1 MIWSPAVDPAR
12 ILLRPCPPGM
22 DGPRLAARD
31 DVIVG
36 DLGKDGFC
44 TASVRGVEFPLLFL
58 AGGPDQPVAAV
69 VLADHLAL
77 DRLEA
82 VERFWAAL
90 NGDKV
95 PPERRRMSRQKRE
108 RAGKSL
114 RAVDG
119 RKDGASYRVIAQVLF
134 PAHRITLATW
144 KSNALRETVIRLAR
158 DGLQLVAGG
167 YRSLLHRR
175 RHDRKRKDQAIR
187 TG

>member
-1 MIWSPAVDPAR
+1 VIWSPAVDPAR
-12 ILLRPCPPGM
+12 ILLRPCPPGT

-31 DVIVG
+31 DVIVS
-36 DLGKDGFC
+36 DLGEDGFC
-44 TASVRGVEFPLLFL
+44 TASVSGIEFPLLFL
-58 AGGPDQPVAAV
+58 AGGPDQQVAAV
-69 VLADHLAL
+69 ILADDLAL

-82 VERFWAAL
+82 VHRFWAAL
-90 NGDKV
+90 TGDKV
-95 PPERRRMSRQKRE
+95 PPERRRMSRQKRQ

-119 RKDGASYRVIAQVLF
+119 RKDGASYRLIAEALF

-167 YRSLLHRR
+167 YRALLHRK
-175 RHDRKRKDQAIR
+175 RHSRKRKKQAVR

>member
-1 MIWSPAVDPAR
+1 M
-12 ILLRPCPPGM
+12 
-22 DGPRLAARD
+22 
-31 DVIVG
+31 
-36 DLGKDGFC
+36 
-44 TASVRGVEFPLLFL
+44 LFL
-58 AGGPDQPVAAV
+58 AGGPDQQVAAV
-69 VLADHLAL
+69 ILADDLAL

-82 VERFWAAL
+82 VHRFWAAL
-90 NGDKV
+90 TGDKV
-95 PPERRRMSRQKRE
+95 PPERRRMSRQKRQ

-119 RKDGASYRVIAQVLF
+119 RKDGASYRLIAEALF

-167 YRSLLHRR
+167 YRALLHRK
-175 RHDRKRKDQAIR
+175 RHSRKRKKQAVR

>member
-1 MIWSPAVDPAR
+1 
-12 ILLRPCPPGM
+12 M
-22 DGPRLAARD
+22 DGPRLAGRD
-31 DVIVG
+31 DVIVS
-36 DLGKDGFC
+36 DLGEDGFC
-44 TASVRGVEFPLLFL
+44 TASVSGIEFPLLFL
-58 AGGPDQPVAAV
+58 AGGPDQQVAAV
-69 VLADHLAL
+69 VLADDLAL

-90 NGDKV
+90 TGDKV
-95 PPERRRMSRQKRE
+95 PPERRQISRQKRQ

-119 RKDGASYRVIAQVLF
+119 RKDGASYRMIAEVLF

-158 DGLQLVAGG
+158 DGFQLVAGG
-167 YRSLLHRR
+167 YRSLLHRK
-175 RHDRKRKDQAIR
+175 RHSRKRKNQAVR

>member
-1 MIWSPAVDPAR
+1 MIWLPAVDPAR

-31 DVIVG
+31 DVIVS
-36 DLGKDGFC
+36 DLGEDGFC
-44 TASVRGVEFPLLFL
+44 TASVGGIEFPLLFL
-58 AGGPDQPVAAV
+58 AGGPDQHVAAV
-69 VLADHLAL
+69 VLADDLAL

-82 VERFWAAL
+82 VHRFWAAL
-90 NGDKV
+90 TGDQV
-95 PPERRRMSRQKRE
+95 PPERRRMSRQKRQ

-119 RKDGASYRVIAQVLF
+119 RKDGASYRMIAQVLF

-144 KSNALRETVIRLAR
+144 KGNALRETVIRLAR
-158 DGLQLVAGG
+158 DGFTLVAGG

-175 RHDRKRKDQAIR
+175 RHARRHKGQAVR

>member
-1 MIWSPAVDPAR
+1 VIWSPAVDPAR

-31 DVIVG
+31 DVIVSG
-36 DLGKDGFC
+36 LGEDGFC
-44 TASVRGVEFPLLFL
+44 TASVAGIEFPLLFL

-69 VLADHLAL
+69 VLADDLAL
-77 DRLEA
+77 DRLDA
-82 VERFWAAL
+82 VHRFWAAL
-90 NGDKV
+90 TGEKV
-95 PPERRRMSRQKRE
+95 PPDGRRMSRQKRQ

-119 RKDGASYRVIAQVLF
+119 RNDGASYRVIAQVLF

-144 KSNALRETVIRLAR
+144 KSNALRETVVRLVR

-167 YRSLLHRR
+167 YRSFLHRR
-175 RHDRKRKDQAIR
+175 RHRRKRKDQAVR

>member
-1 MIWSPAVDPAR
+1 
-12 ILLRPCPPGM
+12 M

-31 DVIVG
+31 DVIVS
-36 DLGKDGFC
+36 DLGEDGFC
-44 TASVRGVEFPLLFL
+44 TASVGGIEFPLLFL

-90 NGDKV
+90 TGDKV
-95 PPERRRMSRQKRE
+95 PPERRRMSKQKRQ
-108 RAGKSL
+108 RAEKSL

-134 PAHRITLATW
+134 PVHRITLATW
-144 KSNALRETVIRLAR
+144 KSNAVRETVIRLAR
-158 DGLQLVAGG
+158 DGLTLVAGG

-175 RHDRKRKDQAIR
+175 RRGRKHRSRAVR
-187 TG
+187 AG